1 MHLVCADSA
10 GRTDLLGCLHPEAR
24 PIGRLGACAEDLLGA
39 SVYLG
44 GPDVEGVR
52 DLEDVA
58 QARIALAAL
67 NAAVMGSIDPA
78 AQSESLLRGTS
89 LLAELSNRAAKSRV
103 GGRARLHACILSAR
117 GFIVHGI

>member
-1 MHLVCADSA
+1 MTES
-10 GRTDLLGCLHPEAR
+10 GRIRVTGSVAS
-24 PIGRLGACAEDLLGA
+24 AEDPLGA

-58 QARIALAAL
+58 EARIALAAL
-67 NAAVMGSIDPA
+67 NAAVVGSINPTT
-78 AQSESLLRGTS
+78 QSESLLRDTS
-89 LLAELSNRAAKSRV
+89 LLPKLSYRAAKSRV
-103 GGRARLHACILSAR
+103 VRRAGLHATILSNR